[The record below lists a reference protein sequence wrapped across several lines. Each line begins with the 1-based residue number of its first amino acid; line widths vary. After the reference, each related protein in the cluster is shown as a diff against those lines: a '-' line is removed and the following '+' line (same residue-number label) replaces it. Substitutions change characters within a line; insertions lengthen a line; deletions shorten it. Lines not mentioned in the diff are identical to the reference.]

1 MRRWTAAVALGGAL
15 ALGLT
20 GCGLPEGVDGE
31 LTNSWQSIPEPS
43 PFVPPAEV
51 CHPGDFAETAYLSSY
66 SPVDCATP
74 HRVETVHVGT
84 FAAATAEATE
94 PPTQDSAEIRA
105 AYAECDTRTTEYVG
119 ADWRLGRLWVG
130 VAVPSPAA
138 WDGGARWFRCDVTE
152 VTNVEDNG
160 GTASRTAS
168 LRDALA
174 EPSPLHL
181 TCYAV
186 RNDSNGAIDTMPA
199 EACDKPHNAEFAGV
213 WQAPDIP
220 YPTQDRDWQQFHTEC
235 RKVIG
240 RYAGVPLDDNLQFRT
255 GVISLPGGAAE
266 WAAGNR
272 GVRCYLWLNER
283 NVTRSLKGAG
293 TEGLPIQYE

>member
-1 MRRWTAAVALGGAL
+1 MRRWTAAFAVGGAL

-20 GCGLPEGVDGE
+20 GCGLPAGVDGE
-31 LTNSWQSIPEPS
+31 LTNSWQPIPEPS

-66 SPVDCATP
+66 SPVDCSAP

-84 FAAATAEATE
+84 FGAEAAEATA
-94 PPTQDSAEIRA
+94 PPAQGSPEIRV
-105 AYAECDTRTTEYVG
+105 AYAECDSATSEYVG

-138 WDGGARWFRCDVTE
+138 WEGGARWFRCDVTE

-168 LRDALA
+168 LRDELA

-186 RNDSNGAIDTMPA
+186 RNDDNGAIDTMPA
-199 EACDKPHNAEFAGV
+199 EECDEPHNAEFAGV
-213 WQAPDIP
+213 WQAPDIE
-220 YPTQDRDWQQFHTEC
+220 YPTRDRDWNQFHTEC

-240 RYAGVPLDDNLQFRT
+240 RYADVPLDGNLQFRT

-272 GVRCYLWLNER
+272 GVRCYLWLDER
-283 NVTRSLKGAG
+283 NVERSLKDVG